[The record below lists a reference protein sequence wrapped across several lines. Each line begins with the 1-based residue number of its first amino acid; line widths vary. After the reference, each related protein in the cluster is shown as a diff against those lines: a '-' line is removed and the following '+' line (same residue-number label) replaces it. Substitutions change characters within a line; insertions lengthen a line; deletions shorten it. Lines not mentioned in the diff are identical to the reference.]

1 MLLENTGKILP
12 DYTSNGTHTVNSAF
26 ETLRIGGKRRVN
38 KKSMNKKSMNKKS
51 ANKKSANKK
60 KNTKKLRR

>member
-1 MLLENTGKILP
+1 MLLENIGKILP

-38 KKSMNKKSMNKKS
+38 KKSMNKKS
-51 ANKKSANKK
+51 ANKKRMNKK